1 MVFVISIVVVLA
13 LIFAFYK
20 IGTELTKP
28 ERIIENYIT
37 ARVNSDYEAIY
48 NTLDVGDEEFLNKNI
63 FLKCSGTD
71 EKAENIKVASINITV
86 ATEDDFYKD
95 SDPLSES
102 KVDLA
107 YKVVYTTQT
116 ELKPKTEIVYLTKTG
131 KTLLFFDNNAHITS
145 CTFYD
150 SHCCFN
156 VICV

>member
-1 MVFVISIVVVLA
+1 MFCKNCGKENVSGNDKCEFCGFDFSKSVSAKGVATNSIVNKIKTNKKLMVFVISIVVVLA

-107 YKVVYTTQT
+107 YKVV
-116 ELKPKTEIVYLTKTG
+116 
-131 KTLLFFDNNAHITS
+131 
-145 CTFYD
+145 
-150 SHCCFN
+150 
-156 VICV
+156 